1 MTASVKTIEKDYPK
15 YKISKGRLSH
25 FIDNL
30 STDLLLGLTSGT
42 LGLSLLNGTANFKEV
57 MTVSLWGFIVILYL
71 VFHQN
76 SNRRLSKLQNWIAKY
91 GLMPALSI
99 LLAGIYLFDT
109 LVLPSH
115 ALFFD
120 NVRSKISNMFTG
132 SGYAGAAGATTA
144 VNIGTYALEALMIGY
159 IAYGVVKAVQAGRD
173 DEDWKVRFVGVEN

>member
-1 MTASVKTIEKDYPK
+1 MTFQVYVMENKFPK
-15 YKISKGRLSH
+15 KIHSKRGLSG

-42 LGLSLLNGTANFKEV
+42 LMLSLFNGTASFQEI
-57 MTVSLWGFIVILYL
+57 MTISLWGFIVILYL
-71 VFHQN
+71 VFGQN
-76 SNRRLSKLQNWIAKY
+76 TNRRLSKIQNWIAKY
-91 GLMPALSI
+91 GLTPALSI

-120 NVRSKISNMFTG
+120 NVRTRIGDMFTG
-132 SGYAGAAGATTA
+132 SGYAGAAGASAA

-159 IAYGVVKAVQAGRD
+159 IVYGVVKAIQSGRD